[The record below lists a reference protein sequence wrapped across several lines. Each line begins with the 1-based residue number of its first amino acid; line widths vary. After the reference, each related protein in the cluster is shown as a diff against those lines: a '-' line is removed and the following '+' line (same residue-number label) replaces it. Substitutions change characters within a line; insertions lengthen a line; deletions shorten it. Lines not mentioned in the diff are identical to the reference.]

1 MKRPGFTLIE
11 AVLVVALA
19 GFLVYA
25 GAVSFKQMVPKFRLQ
40 TGVWEIGSA
49 LNQARFAAIWKG
61 APMRVRF
68 GPSAYVLES
77 YDETAGTW
85 RVTRS
90 GRCEGVEVRANNIP
104 TFYPAGTVS
113 DLATIYISNS
123 RGSYKITIAI
133 TGRIKTVKVGG

>member
-11 AVLVVALA
+11 TVLALALA

-25 GAVSFKQMVPKFRLQ
+25 GAVSFKQMIPKFRLQ

-49 LNQARFAAIWKG
+49 LNQARFAAIWRG

-68 GPSAYVLES
+68 NPSGYVLES
-77 YDETAGTW
+77 YDDNAGTW
-85 RVTRS
+85 RATRS
-90 GRCEGVEVRANNIP
+90 GACEGVEVRANNTP
-104 TFYPAGTVS
+104 TFYPGGTVS
-113 DLATIYISNS
+113 DLATIYVSNS

-133 TGRIKTVKVGG
+133 TGRIKTVKVG